1 MATRM
6 KISAIL
12 DEVQRIYDEFGDV
25 DGEIYDTVDM
35 EMFQDL
41 THVKFDY
48 DRQRVQ
54 FLSDR

>member
-1 MATRM
+1 M

-25 DGEIYDTVDM
+25 DGEIYDAVDM